1 MEEQYFFKYIMIIH
15 MKYSADG
22 EVKKSFNLKLTI
34 VVFLGIYSGSCF
46 SQGKEYK
53 RKEILT
59 EYVLDL
65 NGHDSLLSKRI
76 IFFNEVDSVLSKK
89 DFDNNGKLIEL
100 EEYVYESASEGKILA
115 NNFRDFDSIPI
126 DVSHS
131 VSKYIWTESFELY
144 EYTRLYDSKNRISIE
159 VSWNRQSEPLFE
171 KKYFYDL
178 EDNILRIEEYSYD
191 AKTGFSLLS
200 IENREYKIF

>member
-1 MEEQYFFKYIMIIH
+1 MIIH

>member
-1 MEEQYFFKYIMIIH
+1 